1 MIPSPAISG
10 NPNKNID
17 KVNLLSI
24 FKFKILLGN
33 IDEIINLIH

>member
-1 MIPSPAISG
+1 MIPGPISFG
-10 NPNKNID
+10 KPNKNID